1 MIFLFAAYMRIA
13 IEDATMTYSIG
24 ELARRTGVNAET
36 IRYYDRLELFGK
48 LSRSAAGRRVFES
61 QDLETLLFIRHCR
74 EMLFSIENIRELL
87 PLRSKGPC
95 STVKVIAGRH
105 LDELRARLKVLSSLE
120 KKLAE
125 AVSRCPGDAS
135 SDCAVLALLQAPA
148 RNLAHA

>member
-1 MIFLFAAYMRIA
+1 
-13 IEDATMTYSIG
+13 MTYSIG

-48 LSRSAAGRRVFES
+48 LSRSAAGRRVFEP

-95 STVKVIAGRH
+95 STVKVIAARH

-120 KKLAE
+120 KKLAD

-135 SDCAVLALLQAPA
+135 SDCSVLALLQAPE
-148 RNLAHA
+148 RNLALA